1 MHLTQ
6 HGHGRRMFYSD
17 AGCDDTVIGIDGA
30 RYGSDD
36 CGDDDDDKDSVLHIF
51 PLLQTAVKEFLHTG
65 LYYFGGMGRRMW
77 IKNVL

>member
-1 MHLTQ
+1 MS
-6 HGHGRRMFYSD
+6 YSD

-36 CGDDDDDKDSVLHIF
+36 CGDDDCGDDDDDDRESVLRIF

-65 LYYFGGMGRRMW
+65 LYFF
-77 IKNVL
+77 VPLSCSL